1 MNAIAA
7 SGATPRHADPHR
19 PAAGEAGAAPGRVR
33 TLSSE
38 GLLQCAACQLVMR
51 EPAAGDHA
59 ELRCPRCGTPVAP
72 QRRAGLGTTS
82 ALLVAALALYLPSNM
97 LPIMATRSGFE
108 SRSDT
113 ILSGVFELLRSGSWL
128 LAGIVF
134 AASVV
139 IPLLKLGVL
148 GYLVLS
154 VRLRWGHDPVFRTRL
169 YRLIEAVGHWSM
181 LDVFVVGLLAAL
193 VQLGPAAEV
202 QAGPGVIAFGA
213 VVWLTLWAT
222 RSFDPR
228 LIWDEGADG

>member
-1 MNAIAA
+1 MMTP
-7 SGATPRHADPHR
+7 SVGPGAGPPRAVVTLTS
-19 PAAGEAGAAPGRVR
+19 AGM
-33 TLSSE
+33 
-38 GLLQCAACQLVMR
+38 LQCAACQLVMR
-51 EPAAGDHA
+51 EPRGEGHA

-72 QRRAGLGTTS
+72 HRRGGLGTPA
-82 ALLVAALALYLPSNM
+82 ALLIAAAALYIPSNT

-108 SRSDT
+108 SRNDT
-113 ILSGVFELLRSGSWL
+113 ILSGVVELMHTGSWL
-128 LAGIVF
+128 LAAIVF
-134 AASVV
+134 IASVL

-148 GYLVLS
+148 AYLLLS
-154 VRLRWGHDPVFRTRL
+154 VKLRWDHDPIARTRL

-193 VQLGPAAEV
+193 VQLGPAAQV

-228 LIWDEGADG
+228 RVWDGVNDG